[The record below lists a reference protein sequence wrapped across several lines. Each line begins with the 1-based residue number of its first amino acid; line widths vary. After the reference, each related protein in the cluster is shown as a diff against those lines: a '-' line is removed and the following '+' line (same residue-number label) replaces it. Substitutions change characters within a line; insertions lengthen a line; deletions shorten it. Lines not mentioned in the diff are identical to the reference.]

1 MAQFKYK
8 EQHGVIV
15 LVPDE
20 AAQKETFESLKKLG
34 YNNLKIVSV

>member
-1 MAQFKYK
+1 MTNFKYK
-8 EQHGVIV
+8 ERHGVIV

-34 YNNLKIVSV
+34 YKNLKIVSV

>member
-1 MAQFKYK
+1 MANFKYK

-15 LVPDE
+15 IVPGE
-20 AAQKETFESLKKLG
+20 KEQKETFERLKELG